1 VGKEALESFVQERL
15 IDRKKPLND
24 ALSRNKLPLFSSSS
38 AKAQPKDKQKVASLK
53 NDVQLFSRLYIACQ
67 TRDGN
72 LDDFFMHENQ
82 PYPPSLS
89 HAGRLRTG
97 TKSDLLQ
104 CFKEMIPPSTEAPEV
119 TCIIFDGAAIVQM
132 LNPGTAKT
140 FGEYAKDV
148 FIPFVLSQYKSAT
161 RLDLMWDR
169 YLPGSLKSMTRERR
183 GKGVRR
189 RVGASVAV
197 PGQWQNF
204 LHVDENKTELFSF
217 LSTEIIKSFEDQTKE
232 LVVTLES
239 GVLISPQRTCSM
251 QPRRSR
257 WPHAPICS

>member
-1 VGKEALESFVQERL
+1 MMCSCFPVFTLLVRRGMETLM
-15 IDRKKPLND
+15 I
-24 ALSRNKLPLFSSSS
+24 
-38 AKAQPKDKQKVASLK
+38 
-53 NDVQLFSRLYIACQ
+53 
-67 TRDGN
+67 
-72 LDDFFMHENQ
+72 FFMHENQ

-104 CFKEMIPPSTEAPEV
+104 CFKEMIPPSTEAPNV
-119 TCIIFDGAAIVQM
+119 TCIILDGAAIVQM

-169 YLPGSLKSMTRERR
+169 YLPGSLENMTREWR
-183 GKGVRR
+183 GKGVQRL
-189 RVGASVAV
+189 VGAVAV

-204 LHVDENKTELFSF
+204 LYVDENKTELFSF
-217 LSTEIIKSFEDQTKE
+217 LFTEIIESFEDQTKE

-239 GVLISPQRTCSM
+239 GVLISPQRTHFESLAPCSHEEADGRM
-251 QPRRSR
+251 LLT
-257 WPHAPICS
+257 CS